1 MDKIEEKM
9 REEEIKEEV
18 RDIEE
23 IWQKD
28 ITWLFFLIFFF
39 LIFLNF
45 ILKSPFFF
53 SRKIKKEK

>member
-28 ITWLFFLIFFF
+28 ITWLFFFFNVFEFYFEESFFF
-39 LIFLNF
+39 
-45 ILKSPFFF
+45 P
-53 SRKIKKEK
+53 RKIKKEK

>member
-28 ITWLFFLIFFF
+28 ITWLFFLILFFF
-39 LIFLNF
+39 LCFL
-45 ILKSPFFF
+45 ILF
-53 SRKIKKEK
+53 

>member
-9 REEEIKEEV
+9 REEKIKEEV

-28 ITWLFFLIFFF
+28 ITWLFFLM
-39 LIFLNF
+39 FLNF

-53 SRKIKKEK
+53 PSEN

>member
-23 IWQKD
+23 IWQKG
-28 ITWLFFLIFFF
+28 IT
-39 LIFLNF
+39 
-45 ILKSPFFF
+45 
-53 SRKIKKEK
+53 

>member
-23 IWQKD
+23 IWQKG
-28 ITWLFFLIFFF
+28 IPWLFFFCLYF
-39 LIFLNF
+39 
-45 ILKSPFFF
+45 
-53 SRKIKKEK
+53 